1 MADEILTTEEQELFQ
16 LSNGRYI
23 MDKDLSQKMFYIK
36 EAKPERSHQI
46 SGTGYSWDESG
57 MAELFSECY
66 QNDTR
71 FCPEAKCWYTY
82 SKGAW
87 RKDIGSLLVAE
98 KIKEFCRLMALYC
111 GEIDNEDRRR
121 EYMKF
126 ISKMGDRRFRD
137 RLMKDAASVMP
148 ITAEEFD
155 ANPYLINCL
164 NGTYDLETMSFR
176 EHDWR
181 DYLTMQTNFEYTMQ
195 DDIRCERWEEFIR
208 EVTSNDKEKADYLQ
222 RALGYSM
229 LGTSKEEC
237 MFILHGKTTRNG
249 KSTLLGTIHH
259 LLGDYASVSPVSI
272 ICKTDRAKNAEAASP
287 TIAALKG
294 KRFVTMAESNQY
306 GKLDEEVIKQLT
318 GGEEITA
325 RNLYESMMTFLPQFT
340 MWLSCNDLP
349 AVKDKSLFASDR
361 VRVIEFNRHFNDDE
375 QDKGLKDYFESP
387 EAMRGI
393 FTWLVAGYFKYRRFG
408 LKMSA
413 NMQKVVKQYEK
424 DNDLVL
430 QYLEEKC
437 QKQDDVKT
445 RAKTLYDNYKLWC
458 KSNGYYVCSMKKFN
472 AELMAHP
479 EWYEQKSVSGGV
491 AVYYGIM
498 MKTTG

>member
-1 MADEILTTEEQELFQ
+1 MDYSRIPEELKNQNQWVCAWDGSKVPMRAF
-16 LSNGRYI
+16 
-23 MDKDLSQKMFYIK
+23 
-36 EAKPERSHQI
+36 ER
-46 SGTGYSWDESG
+46 
-57 MAELFSECY
+57 
-66 QNDTR
+66 
-71 FCPEAKCWYTY
+71 K
-82 SKGAW
+82 
-87 RKDIGSLLVAE
+87 
-98 KIKEFCRLMALYC
+98 
-111 GEIDNEDRRR
+111 
-121 EYMKF
+121 
-126 ISKMGDRRFRD
+126 
-137 RLMKDAASVMP
+137 AASS
-148 ITAEEFD
+148 TAPDTWSTFEQAEWAVENGHYDHIGYVFADQNIVGIDID
-155 ANPYLINCL
+155 A
-164 NGTYDLETMSFR
+164 G
-176 EHDWR
+176 
-181 DYLTMQTNFEYTMQ
+181 FE
-195 DDIRCERWEEFIR
+195 DG
-208 EVTSNDKEKADYLQ
+208 L
-222 RALGYSM
+222 M
-229 LGTSKEEC
+229 LDA
-237 MFILHGKTTRNG
+237 IQ
-249 KSTLLGTIHH
+249 H
-259 LLGDYASVSPVSI
+259 LLGDYSTVTPVEL
-272 ICKTDRAKNAEAASP
+272 ICRGDRAKNAEAASP
-287 TIAALKG
+287 VLAKLKG
-294 KRFVTMAESNQY
+294 KRMVTMSESDTA
-306 GKLDEEVIKQLT
+306 GKLDESVIKQLT

-325 RNLYESMMTFLPQFT
+325 RELYQTAITFKPQFT